1 MSTFVLVHG
10 AWQGARTWD
19 RLVPLL
25 QEQGHR
31 VVVPALTGLGEDAQ
45 RLSPAVNLTMHID
58 DVTREIT
65 GQKLHDVILV
75 GHSYAGMII
84 T

>member
-45 RLSPAVNLTMHID
+45 HSLPSISRRISMTSRERLPGRSCTM
-58 DVTREIT
+58 
-65 GQKLHDVILV
+65 
-75 GHSYAGMII
+75 
-84 T
+84 